1 MLSSSEA
8 NSVVKIADFGFAKRF
23 ESFQELT
30 TSCGTPGYVAPEI
43 LNSSK
48 QWYGPQVDV
57 WSLGVIMYILL
68 VGYPPFTAETQ
79 PALFRKIKRG
89 EYDVEGDAWEDISA
103 QAKDLVKRMLV
114 TEWWHCRCASGGLTA
129 VCVCVWLCVCVA
141 VCVGGCGC
149 GCVWLCVCVCVCVC
163 VWLCVCVCTRRLCW

>member
-114 TEWWHCRCASGGLTA
+114 TEWWYCRCVCKWRLDGCMCVCGCVA
-129 VCVCVWLCVCVA
+129 VAVWLWLCVWLCVCGCVA
-141 VCVGGCGC
+141 VCAAVCVS
-149 GCVWLCVCVCVCVC
+149 VWLCE
-163 VWLCVCVCTRRLCW
+163 